1 MAWIAIGVTAGSA
14 VLGAKNAD
22 DQQRAQGRHNKA
34 AAEHNRYSNWTG
46 RSMDQKFGAQS
57 TMGGFL
63 GGGLAGFGASKGMM
77 GGSGGGDPEAPI
89 PEAPIPGG
97 VDGGAFKMNP
107 TGSPMKSQDPYTS
120 MLKRGQDPRDRNLF
134 GN

>member
-1 MAWIAIGVTAGSA
+1 MAWVAVGVTVGSA

-77 GGSGGGDPEAPI
+77 GGSGGGDPT
-89 PEAPIPGG
+89 
-97 VDGGAFKMNP
+97 GAMTNKAAFTTSDNGAQPNLYGNIYK
-107 TGSPMKSQDPYTS
+107 KS
-120 MLKRGQDPRDRNLF
+120 MMG
-134 GN
+134 